1 MLGSVYSGLLPSCM
15 ADFPIIKPSISHM
28 KNMIPQNVDS
38 GKSCMHPVS
47 YVCRMAKIRAEGH
60 SVAAAVRRTVSGS
73 SRSMVH
79 GLVSGA

>member
-1 MLGSVYSGLLPSCM
+1 MLGGIYSGLLPSYM
-15 ADFPIIKPSISHM
+15 ADFPIIEPSISHM
-28 KNMIPQNVDS
+28 KNMISQNVDS

-60 SVAAAVRRTVSGS
+60 SVVAAVRRTVSGS